1 MSILDNPNICKEAF
15 GDIAPG
21 LAAITDEVLFQNVW
35 KRPEL
40 KPRERS
46 LITCATLIALG
57 RPEELRHHLGI
68 ALSNGLTK
76 EELIEVITHL
86 CFYAGWPA
94 GMTALGVAREVLYG
108 GKAE

>member
-1 MSILDNPNICKEAF
+1 MSMLDNPTIARDAF

-21 LAAITDEVLFQNVW
+21 LATFTDEVLFQNLW

-46 LITCATLIALG
+46 LITCAALIAMG
-57 RPEELRHHLGI
+57 KANELRPHLSI
-68 ALSNGLTK
+68 AMSNGLTK

-86 CFYAGWPA
+86 SFYAGWPS
-94 GMTALGVAREVLYG
+94 GMTALGVAREVLFG
-108 GKAE
+108 GEKE